1 MFAFLTLTIA
11 GLFLQ
16 DLVVNADHFNDSVL
30 KRLDRLEQKVESL
43 QVENLKLQEE
53 NKNLKEE
60 NSGIRSRLT
69 TIEKQNAIQNPYS
82 GSKPQTIDNNNE
94 EIQNY
99 THRIHDTKEYKI
111 KVVDNIALENHHY
124 KRLLIGN
131 TTPVPTVTIP
141 KVAFAV
147 QLTKEITTLG
157 SHQII
162 EYDKVLLNDGNGY
175 DVRHGH
181 FTAPIKGVYLLSVIV
196 YTDRHNDIHLDLV
209 KNGQLITS
217 VYANGY
223 TDNASSTI
231 VFPILLQQ
239 GDMVWL
245 RTRQGDEGK
254 ALPGLSLYMLN
265 AFTGALLYAL

>member
-1 MFAFLTLTIA
+1 MFAFLALTIA

-16 DLVVNADHFNDSVL
+16 DLVVNADHFNESVL

-53 NKNLKEE
+53 NQNLNEE
-60 NSGIRSRLT
+60 NSVIRSRLK
-69 TIEKQNAIQNPYS
+69 TIEKQNAIQNAYS
-82 GSKPQTIDNNNE
+82 ETKPQTIDNNNE
-94 EIQNY
+94 ND

-111 KVVDNIALENHHY
+111 KMVDDISLENHHY

-181 FTAPIKGVYLLSVIV
+181 FTTPVKGVYLMSVVV
-196 YTDRHNDIHLDLV
+196 YTDRQNTIHLDLV
-209 KNGQLITS
+209 KNGHLITS
-217 VYANGY
+217 VFADGR
-223 TDNASSTI
+223 TDFASSTI

-245 RTRQGDEGK
+245 RTHQGDEGK
-254 ALPGLSLYMLN
+254 ALSGLSLYMLN